1 MKKLK
6 NEKYLFSVCGWF
18 KHFRIV
24 EKMTEKP
31 KVKNFECKIE
41 AVGVS
46 CVENI
51 IEDADCI
58 LLGPQVRFEF
68 ENIKKIAGS
77 IQSEF

>member
-1 MKKLK
+1 MK
-6 NEKYLFSVCGWF
+6 NIYLVCAVGLSTS
-18 KHFRIV
+18 IMV
-24 EKMTEKP
+24 EKMTEEA

-58 LLGPQVRFEF
+58 LLDR
-68 ENIKKIAGS
+68 K
-77 IQSEF
+77 